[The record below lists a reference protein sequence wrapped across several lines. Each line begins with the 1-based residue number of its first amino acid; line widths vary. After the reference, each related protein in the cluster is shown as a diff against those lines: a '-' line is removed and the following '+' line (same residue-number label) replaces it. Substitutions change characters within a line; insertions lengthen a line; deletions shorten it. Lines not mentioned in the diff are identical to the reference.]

1 MRHISRFATCV
12 LGAVVVAST
21 ASAGGY
27 VAPVAEPVVA
37 PVVPVEPVGDWAG
50 GYAGGSIGYAF
61 AGDDEIGLDLYRGD
75 TLIQRNSDL
84 GEANLKGV
92 TAGLHAGYRW
102 QRDNWVF
109 GPELWVEGGSVDGSD
124 SFPLVGTEAE
134 LESSLNYA
142 VGLQFKTGYAVNPQT
157 LVYGTAGAVYG
168 DFDYDLETVAGSESV
183 NYDETGYTLGL
194 GVERKVRD
202 NLSVFAEWQ
211 YRNFGKTDVEFGEGA
226 NSLVSRATP
235 EHHHVKLGVNFSF

>member
-1 MRHISRFATCV
+1 MRHISQFATCV
-12 LGAVVVAST
+12 LGAVVVASA

-37 PVVPVEPVGDWAG
+37 PTVEVQPVGEWAG
-50 GYAGGSIGYAF
+50 AYAGGSIGYSFGA
-61 AGDDEIGLDLYRGD
+61 DDEIGLDLYSGD
-75 TLIQRNSDL
+75 TLIQRNTDL
-84 GEANLKGV
+84 GAADLKGV

-109 GPELWVEGGSVDGSD
+109 GPELWIEGGSVDGSD
-124 SFPLVGTEAE
+124 SFLLRGVEAE

-168 DFDYDLETVAGSESV
+168 DFDYDLELAGASESV
-183 NYDETGYTLGL
+183 NFDATGYSLGL

-211 YRNFGKTDVEFGEGA
+211 YRNFGDTEVEFGDGTQ
-226 NSLVSRATP
+226 SLVSKATP
-235 EHHHVKLGVNFSF
+235 EHHNIKVGVNFSF